1 MCPDIFFTIFVFK
14 FAISLIE
21 YISPLPKLDCKNMW
35 IKTRLNFLDL
45 RDKKVVERLRQT
57 AQSQELLTTVYLTQI
72 IAVLTFLGGF
82 SLQDTLKI
90 TVLVLL
96 QVFTGLLFQFHVFPS
111 AKASFLQS
119 VGTGFCFGVIL
130 SVVFSFL
137 LRLSPF
143 NGLSFIVPI
152 LLLVALSIFR
162 KQYGFKLPLS
172 EANDRQE
179 ITTVFAITLIC
190 LSSIWWWL
198 WIFSSTHLFYLAA
211 CRIWPKRFKSRT
223 IHRVTIVLGLV
234 GSLAARPNSS
244 SWWLYSFDQQYLQSV
259 ANTISKFGP
268 WENSQYVG
276 GTIDYHW
283 FTLSWAGIM
292 QNVASLP
299 PMTSIGIVIP
309 IFGLF
314 FTCLLIWSC
323 SRALHA
329 SINNA
334 QLNLLV
340 FALGSNLFNFF
351 PAKYLASPTFIF
363 SNIFLIGI
371 VAITVT
377 SVNKSRNEI
386 LLLTLLLCACIGG
399 KVSTGIVAFSAIFV
413 FVMVGR
419 QNSWFKK
426 IFLMGFVGAFGA
438 LTGVF
443 FYIRS
448 LMGDVPVPNNLKI
461 SLPTLGGHSGV
472 VSWDSSETMMLL
484 GSLIFL
490 IGIAPLFIY
499 LLLWDFRNR
508 DTYLSTKFPLVVA
521 VLFSILLTLIFDHGG
536 ASQLYFM
543 LCGLTLVPIVNSGN
557 QQLSFIENF
566 KYAELRM
573 KKFQVLLI
581 TVISVAI
588 LTIYLPQLS
597 TTWTSS
603 DYRNAVIQKTIGS
616 IIWILIPLII
626 LIRGSHHLNRKHL
639 SIFCVVLFSLIVGFI
654 QRTDTFFSNASQIFG
669 HGKPPMYSS
678 ELAESLDWVA
688 ENTDDQA
695 IFATNRFCVL
705 GLEPCMARWSLYSAY
720 TQRRFFIEGY
730 VYNFGYSKLPIEA
743 QKRLDLSIDFAEN
756 PSELLV
762 SRFVESSVN
771 FYLLDKL
778 APYDRSTEWSQF
790 GEIRFQNNAIILIE
804 FR

>member
-1 MCPDIFFTIFVFK
+1 
-14 FAISLIE
+14 
-21 YISPLPKLDCKNMW
+21 MW
-35 IKTRLNFLDL
+35 IKTRLSFLDL

-82 SLQDTLKI
+82 NLQDTLKI
-90 TVLVLL
+90 TLLVIG

-111 AKASFLQS
+111 LKASYLQS
-119 VGTGFCFGVIL
+119 VSTGFCFGVIL
-130 SVVFSFL
+130 SVIFSFL
-137 LRLSPF
+137 LRVSPF
-143 NGLSFIVPI
+143 NGLSFILPI
-152 LLLVALSIFR
+152 LLLVALSLFR
-162 KQYGFKLPLS
+162 KQHQFKLPLS
-172 EANDRQE
+172 EANDRQD
-179 ITTVFAITLIC
+179 ITTIFAITLIC
-190 LSSIWWWL
+190 LSSMWSWL
-198 WIFSSTHLFYLAA
+198 WIFSSAYLFYLAA
-211 CRIWPKRFKSRT
+211 CRIWPNRFKTRT

-351 PAKYLASPTFIF
+351 PAKYISSPTFIF

-377 SVNKSRNEI
+377 SEKKSRNEI
-386 LLLTLLLCACIGG
+386 VLLTLLLCACIGG

-419 QNSWFKK
+419 QNSLFKK

-490 IGIAPLFIY
+490 IGIAPLFSF
-499 LLLWDFRNR
+499 LLLRDFRNR
-508 DTYLSTKFPLVVA
+508 DTYLSTQFPLVVA
-521 VLFSILLTLIFDHGG
+521 ILFSIFLTLIFDHGG

-543 LCGLTLVPIVNSGN
+543 LCGMTLAPILNSGSDQISLPERSISEFINLRRNQFLLVFASLISILTLS
-557 QQLSFIENF
+557 LS
-566 KYAELRM
+566 
-573 KKFQVLLI
+573 KFDI
-581 TVISVAI
+581 PWSISE
-588 LTIYLPQLS
+588 
-597 TTWTSS
+597 
-603 DYRNAVIQKTIGS
+603 YRNMVIDKTVS
-616 IIWILIPLII
+616 SVMWILIPLVIFVFARQRKNKKQLSVVFVI
-626 LIRGSHHLNRKHL
+626 LS
-639 SIFCVVLFSLIVGFI
+639 SLLIGVF
-654 QRTDTFFSNASQIFG
+654 QHSESFFSNSVQTAGRNRPQ
-669 HGKPPMYSS
+669 MYSS

-688 ENTDDQA
+688 ENTDDKA

-730 VYNFGYSKLPIEA
+730 VYNFGYSKLPSEA
-743 QKRLDLSIDFAEN
+743 QKRLDLSTDFAEN

-762 SRFVESSVN
+762 SRFVENSVN
-771 FYLLDKL
+771 FYLLDKS
-778 APYDRSTEWSQF
+778 APYDRSVEWSQF